1 MLQVADMVCE
11 RTRIMKWLLSRVR
24 QREVD
29 SVKHY
34 ASEVLA
40 ILVQNSTA
48 NRKRLVDGNGI
59 DTLLQVCSATACQT
73 LQRPL
78 SACFRCACHAAGQ
91 SMLCVCGLGTCSPA
105 HGPSLTPEVQ
115 GAAPEQDQ
123 HTQQAAALCLLMQ

>member
-1 MLQVADMVCE
+1 MVCE

-59 DTLLQVCSATACQT
+59 DTLLQVRSATA
-73 LQRPL
+73 RPCNVPCL
-78 SACFRCACHAAGQ
+78 PAFGVHVMQPAKQKCAYVDLVLAA
-91 SMLCVCGLGTCSPA
+91 
-105 HGPSLTPEVQ
+105 
-115 GAAPEQDQ
+115 Q
-123 HTQQAAALCLLMQ
+123 HTAQPSALRSRAQQQSSTSTHSRQLRSASSRSD